1 MEITIN
7 LFAGNDHHH
16 PTKKDLDKNI
26 DALQRAIDDKPLSSD
41 FVLLIDTKSIL
52 ENIKGQLFR

>member
-26 DALQRAIDDKPLSSD
+26 DALQRAIDGKLLSGD
-41 FVLLIDTKSIL
+41 FVPLMDTKSIL
-52 ENIKGQLFR
+52 KAIKEQVYR